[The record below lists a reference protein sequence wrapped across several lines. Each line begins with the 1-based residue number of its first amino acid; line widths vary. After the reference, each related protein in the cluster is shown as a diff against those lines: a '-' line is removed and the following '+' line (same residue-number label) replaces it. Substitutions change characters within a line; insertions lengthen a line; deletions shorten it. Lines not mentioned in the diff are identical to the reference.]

1 VLFLAERIIKAD
13 YTQDAEAAAGTF
25 AHTALLGADLPPSA
39 IATFFSRLALQ
50 NGEDAG
56 IMEHL
61 MSHPALGD
69 RIAAARA
76 AEQEGANF
84 RPVLI
89 EPEWDALRMICD

>member
-1 VLFLAERIIKAD
+1 
-13 YTQDAEAAAGTF
+13 
-25 AHTALLGADLPPSA
+25 
-39 IATFFSRLALQ
+39 
-50 NGEDAG
+50 
-56 IMEHL
+56 MEHL

>member
-13 YTQDAEAAAGTF
+13 YTQDAEAAVDTF
-25 AHTALLGADLPPSA
+25 AYTALLGADLPPSA

-61 MSHPALGD
+61 MSHPALGY

-76 AEQEGANF
+76 AEHEGANF

>member
-50 NGEDAG
+50 NGKDAG
-56 IMEHL
+56 IMEL
-61 MSHPALGD
+61 LISYPALGD
-69 RIAAARA
+69 RIAA
-76 AEQEGANF
+76 EHEGANF